1 MNDPPERMLAIE
13 ASTSALSVALFRK
26 NVCLGEEFIAD
37 SSNRHA
43 EQLMPMIDRLLRAHH
58 VRPADLNLIGVSRGP
73 GAFTSVRIGLASALG
88 MGAAL
93 NIPIVALSTLEVLA
107 AGAADGSSWI
117 LPMLDARKGEV
128 YTALYPPSM
137 TADAP
142 PAIPP
147 QVLSAGTCVEKV
159 LERVDA
165 SCICIGEGA
174 KVYRREIQDLAGDR
188 IRVEIDS
195 YLHPRAFDLGRRI
208 WAVLETSRPLD
219 PPTPLYL
226 RRPEA
231 VVNLEKKQANSDK
244 K

>member
-1 MNDPPERMLAIE
+1 MNNLPELMLAIE

-43 EQLMPMIDRLLRAHH
+43 EQLMPMIDQLLTEHKLH
-58 VRPADLNLIGVSRGP
+58 PADLNLIGVSRGP

-93 NIPIVALSTLEVLA
+93 NIPTVALSTLEVLA
-107 AGAADGSSWI
+107 AGAADDSSWI

-128 YTALYPPSM
+128 YTALYPASM
-137 TADAP
+137 TADAL
-142 PAIPP
+142 PAILP
-147 QVLSAGTCVEKV
+147 QVLPAGTCIEKV
-159 LERVDA
+159 LEMVDGP
-165 SCICIGEGA
+165 CICIGEGA
-174 KVYRREIQDLAGDR
+174 KAYCREIQDLAGDR
-188 IRVEIDS
+188 IRVEI
-195 YLHPRAFDLGRRI
+195 
-208 WAVLETSRPLD
+208 D

-231 VVNLEKKQANSDK
+231 VVNLEKKLADSGK
-244 K
+244 KK